1 MSREIKRALA
11 VEPRKVEIAA
21 SDDEFVGQTRRRG
34 DDLSGGSDDAGAA
47 DLLDSLFDAGLGD
60 GDDPAR

>member
-1 MSREIKRALA
+1 VFGAAMSREIKRALA

-47 DLLDSLFDAGLGD
+47 DLPRRGG
-60 GDDPAR
+60 GGHRHP